1 MINMD
6 PVDLYCTGATSCF
19 VKVRILDERKKAHRV
34 ENTFFQHL
42 MKEELFNK
50 IYGFDSSVD
59 QGMLNI
65 FLFST
70 LTYCQTTVA
79 IQAVVTARKSE
90 LKIPYPDLQA
100 TVITHRRMETE
111 VQRTVTEVP
120 ATVVEAQDTDRGPVG
135 MNTACAMSTAATEV
149 DE

>member
-1 MINMD
+1 
-6 PVDLYCTGATSCF
+6 
-19 VKVRILDERKKAHRV
+19 
-34 ENTFFQHL
+34 
-42 MKEELFNK
+42 MKEERFNK

-90 LKIPYPDLQA
+90 LKIPYPDLRA
-100 TVITHRRMETE
+100 TAITHRRMETE

-120 ATVVEAQDTDRGPVG
+120 ATVVEAQDRGPLEMHVKS
-135 MNTACAMSTAATEV
+135 TACVRSTATEAY
-149 DE
+149 E